1 MRRRSSCNGQGD
13 GADWTFYPDANELID
28 NQAKRLSALRNQIPN
43 IVLLFGIAASMY
55 GYKFVS
61 A

>member
-43 IVLLFGIAASMY
+43 IVLLFGIAASMR
-55 GYKFVS
+55 V
-61 A
+61 